1 MSDKYTVRKADG
13 TRLEPGTFFVLR
25 SGDKFAYAAMW
36 QYSNVLQLALEME
49 TGMTDAEKTRI
60 RELQALVDSLAE
72 QWQASEGKVP
82 D

>member
-1 MSDKYTVRKADG
+1 MSGKYVVRKADG
-13 TRLEPGTFFVLR
+13 TLLEPGTFFVLR

-36 QYSNVLQLALEME
+36 QYSNVLQLALEMS
-49 TGMTDAEKTRI
+49 TDLTEEERQRI

-72 QWQASEGKVP
+72 RWQASAGKVP